1 MLLLLIFVLQS
12 EARVWT
18 EKESGRQIKAD
29 IVKVYSR
36 REVVLKKENRQT
48 ITVPFDIFISADVEH
63 LEYLLQHPNRGLFH
77 PVHWQEMNACFGIDL
92 WQDEWLWDDNTSNT
106 AHRLHIQFESKT
118 DFMENYRGY
127 MNGKINILSEPA
139 YATAL
144 YGKEDQIDSFN
155 IIFLNQGDAPYRDR
169 GEAREAIEAAAQRL
183 EKTLRHL
190 LGKPRRD
197 SLGRDDM
204 REKVWRWDWN
214 HHALLLSH
222 MEGKFVTLRIM
233 SCERAE
239 RGGRNY
245 KLGYNA
251 LRTRLASCVKT
262 LHNGDVIIKNIP
274 MINQGAKGYC
284 SPATWE
290 RYLRYFDI
298 PADMYLIAVVANTSA
313 GGGTYTHE
321 IKKAMQPLLSAYGRD
336 LIELESHIEMD
347 EIAKQIDRGLP
358 LMWSFVSTPGFQAIA
373 NHNNAIRSG
382 KEPEKPNLDIEAL
395 EFRRGGGHICMIIGY
410 NRQTDECCITDSW
423 GPKYNQRWVPMKHL
437 REANTFSL
445 SVLRW

>member
-48 ITVPFDIFISADVEH
+48 ITVPFDIFIPADVDH
-63 LEYLLQHPNRGLFH
+63 LEYLLKHRNRRLLH
-77 PVHWQEMNACFGIDL
+77 PVNWQEMNACFGIDL
-92 WQDEWLWDDNTSNT
+92 WQDEWLWDDTTSNT

-127 MNGKINILSEPA
+127 MNGKTNILSEPA

-144 YGKEDQIDSFN
+144 YGKGDQIDSFN
-155 IIFLNQGDAPYRDR
+155 IIFLKQGDAPYRNR
-169 GEAREAIEAAAQRL
+169 GEAKEAIEAAAQRL

-197 SLGRDDM
+197 SIGRDDM

-233 SCERAE
+233 TCERAE
-239 RGGRNY
+239 RGGRND

-251 LRTRLASCVKT
+251 LRTRVANCVKT

-274 MINQGAKGYC
+274 MIDQGAKGYC

-298 PADMYLIAVVANTSA
+298 PADMYLIAVVAKTSA

-347 EIAKQIDRGLP
+347 EIENR
-358 LMWSFVSTPGFQAIA
+358 STA
-373 NHNNAIRSG
+373 
-382 KEPEKPNLDIEAL
+382 
-395 EFRRGGGHICMIIGY
+395 EF
-410 NRQTDECCITDSW
+410 
-423 GPKYNQRWVPMKHL
+423 P
-437 REANTFSL
+437 
-445 SVLRW
+445 

>member
-1 MLLLLIFVLQS
+1 
-12 EARVWT
+12 
-18 EKESGRQIKAD
+18 
-29 IVKVYSR
+29 
-36 REVVLKKENRQT
+36 
-48 ITVPFDIFISADVEH
+48 
-63 LEYLLQHPNRGLFH
+63 
-77 PVHWQEMNACFGIDL
+77 MNACFGIDL

-127 MNGKINILSEPA
+127 MNGETNILSEPA

-144 YGKEDQIDSFN
+144 YGKVDQIDSFN
-155 IIFLNQGDAPYRDR
+155 IIFLNQGDAPYRHK
-169 GEAREAIEAAAQRL
+169 GEAKEAIEKAAQRL

-190 LGKPRRD
+190 PEASQR
-197 SLGRDDM
+197 SIGRDDM

-274 MINQGAKGYC
+274 MINQGAKGTA
-284 SPATWE
+284 P
-290 RYLRYFDI
+290 RYL
-298 PADMYLIAVVANTSA
+298 
-313 GGGTYTHE
+313 G
-321 IKKAMQPLLSAYGRD
+321 
-336 LIELESHIEMD
+336 
-347 EIAKQIDRGLP
+347 
-358 LMWSFVSTPGFQAIA
+358 
-373 NHNNAIRSG
+373 
-382 KEPEKPNLDIEAL
+382 AL
-395 EFRRGGGHICMIIGY
+395 F
-410 NRQTDECCITDSW
+410 T
-423 GPKYNQRWVPMKHL
+423 L
-437 REANTFSL
+437 F
-445 SVLRW
+445 